1 MEIMEEI
8 KEGQLFMCDLLW
20 EKRTQSVLVRK
31 YKKKNRVIKEE
42 EQIPNSKYE
51 TLTYLHNLLQLF

>member
-8 KEGQLFMCDLLW
+8 KEGQLFICDLLQ

-31 YKKKNRVIKEE
+31 YKKKNRVMKGE

-51 TLTYLHNLLQLF
+51 TVMYLHNL